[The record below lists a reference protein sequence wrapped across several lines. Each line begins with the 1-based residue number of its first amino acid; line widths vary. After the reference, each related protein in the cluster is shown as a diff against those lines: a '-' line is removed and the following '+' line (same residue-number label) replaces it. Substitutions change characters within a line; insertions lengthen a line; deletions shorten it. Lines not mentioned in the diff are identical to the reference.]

1 MSKKNYQAE
10 VGKPSKTAKAIITN
24 ANISL
29 KYSTEICNQI
39 KGLPVNKV
47 IAWLERIEA
56 HKEYLP
62 LMRYN
67 KKVAHR
73 KGDAL
78 NGSKSG
84 RYPEMTCKEF
94 ISLLNLAKNNADF
107 KGLDS
112 EKLIILSAFASMGI
126 NRYSYQ
132 SKGKIAGKARRV
144 NATHIEVIVMEQ
156 KGLN

>member
-1 MSKKNYQAE
+1 MAKRSYQAE

-24 ANISL
+24 SNISL

-39 KGLPVNKV
+39 KGLPVEKAL
-47 IAWLERIEA
+47 AWLARIET
-56 HKEYLP
+56 HEEYLP
-62 LMRYN
+62 LKKYH

-73 KGDAL
+73 KGDSKE
-78 NGSKSG
+78 GVKSG
-84 RYPEMTCKEF
+84 RYPEMTCRAF

-107 KGLDS
+107 KGLDA
-112 EKLIILSAFASMGI
+112 EKLIILTAFASMGI

-132 SKGKIAGKARRV
+132 SKGKISGKSRRQ

-156 KGLN
+156 K